1 MSDVAYMLL
10 QTVLEK
16 GADHTL
22 KRKNSEYVEDTNLHG
37 EPVRR
42 IRMLGTLVTIMWP
55 FKHDR
60 IDVER
65 RLRDIPESTVT
76 TSDVARLMELFQS
89 SLLKYWQFQPKTNE
103 EKKSKG
109 NDEPEEPQDDREDTL
124 TASTQSHEKKIP
136 STDTMKCI
144 LDAFL
149 VLTKQDR
156 LCHVIHA
163 TSDPFY
169 QTWLRQLNVI
179 QHCKIISIGDCSKEE
194 TRSSFEDRILPSI
207 PEEYRSK
214 LDFEEFYQCFGGKLA
229 HWSDYI
235 ADFVNADGNLPVCM
249 SSHFLQAHALLNL
262 HLLHARSS
270 DPDSGSSQNVG
281 FRIYSPLA
289 KVSPHAAPSPD
300 GFAPDEP
307 ELIASFTAADLLNVM
322 QRLTSH
328 SLATPS
334 LPYFALCREL
344 GTHVVDS
351 MVRGRLLELRW
362 SNTVM
367 EEGDQLTRGKGKGKQ
382 ERVGPQLVPTTPII
396 GYAMREILKEYGIAE
411 PERKIEE
418 NK

>member
-60 IDVER
+60 IDIER

-235 ADFVNADGNLPVCM
+235 ADFVNADGNLPVRM

-270 DPDSGSSQNVG
+270 TQDLLRMSA
-281 FRIYSPLA
+281 F
-289 KVSPHAAPSPD
+289 
-300 GFAPDEP
+300 P
-307 ELIASFTAADLLNVM
+307 ELTASFTAADLLNVM
-322 QRLTSH
+322 QRLTSP